1 MTDDRPIS
9 ALFAA
14 FTDWMLATGNK
25 DVSKGPQ
32 PWHGTLRVSD
42 DTLDLT
48 FNCSGEAV
56 KDAKGLAVPAYTLR
70 IASTVYLAC
79 AVINPFGGMS
89 GGFDEDKLIE
99 DFKSAA
105 AKAAA

>member
-9 ALFAA
+9 AMFAA
-14 FTDWMLATGNK
+14 FTDWMLAAGHE
-25 DVSKGPQ
+25 DVSKQPQ
-32 PWHGTLRVSD
+32 PWHGSLKTSD

-48 FNCSGEAV
+48 FNCSGDEV
-56 KDAKGLAVPAYTLR
+56 KDAEGLAIPAYTLR

-79 AVINPFGGMS
+79 AVINPFGGLS

-105 AKAAA
+105 AQAAA